1 LPSVPPFTDLLLPI
15 QSHSILACARRSV
28 RANLGEVWGDAAIE
42 LEILF
47 KEIAGFVALAI
58 EAAAVLVVTYGALQA
73 LTGVITSAFSS
84 TADEMRG
91 REIWLR
97 FATWILLALEF
108 ALAADLVRTAV
119 APTWDDIS
127 KLAVIATI
135 RTMLNYFLAKDIAEF
150 DQARQSAGNPP
161 SN

>member
-1 LPSVPPFTDLLLPI
+1 M
-15 QSHSILACARRSV
+15 
-28 RANLGEVWGDAAIE
+28 
-42 LEILF
+42 
-47 KEIAGFVALAI
+47 
-58 EAAAVLVVTYGALQA
+58 LVVTFGAVQA
-73 LTGVITSAFSS
+73 ISLVAVAIWQGD
-84 TADEMRG
+84 ADSPRG

-135 RTMLNYFLAKDIAEF
+135 RTMLNYFLAKDIASF
-150 DQARQSAGNPP
+150 DKAAVAKRRRSA
-161 SN
+161 